1 MFPNGQTPSNWK
13 SSYLG
18 AAALE
23 AELRYTSLDPLA
35 AFDAAIDVLAIEVK
49 SRSRIRNNHF
59 LPERALVAYAAMLC
73 IVANLD
79 EASAEL
85 NRCRADPRVM
95 VRVTAKAQLRADLE
109 GTRLTKMHYR
119 LAQLLT
125 KLQRFEDIF
134 RSGATYLAA
143 AKLRYAAD
151 FPFTWWR
158 PVYQNIFHH
167 FSDRDIAL
175 GVKARETFI
184 GFLGQ
189 LANSVARETQSNSLT
204 AQPKRGGTLS
214 KLRISSQAISTSPTP
229 EAVEASFYEAI
240 TLVLAERRGNPLLD
254 GELKGL
260 LVAYHALHHT
270 MQQFLSEYQ
279 QQLTA
284 PKGNWTQLVHGM
296 RLNSAANQ
304 LIQRIEGMYSQFSAA
319 LSQSRLMQ
327 AYALT
332 DRRQY
337 EVLLSPVFRMEHSF
351 EVMEHLY
358 LRIFRPVHDSRYWLA
373 DSHDRSWIESR
384 LGIGRESHVVWGNF
398 LEQ

>member
-1 MFPNGQTPSNWK
+1 MVNEHHKAQRP
-13 SSYLG
+13 
-18 AAALE
+18 AALE

-49 SRSRIRNNHF
+49 SRSPTPSSQF

-73 IVANLD
+73 IMANLD

-85 NRCRADPRVM
+85 NRCKADPRVM

-109 GTRLTKMHYR
+109 ATRLTTMHYR

-125 KLQRFEDIF
+125 KLRRFEDIF
-134 RSGATYLAA
+134 QSGATYLTA

-158 PVYQNIFHH
+158 PVYQNLFHH
-167 FSDRDIAL
+167 FSDRDLAL
-175 GVKARETFI
+175 GVKARKTFI
-184 GFLGQ
+184 GFLNQ
-189 LANSVARETQSNSLT
+189 LANSVVRETQSNSLT
-204 AQPKRGGTLS
+204 AQSKPGGTLS
-214 KLRISSQAISTSPTP
+214 KLRISFQAISTSRTP
-229 EAVEASFYEAI
+229 EDVEASFHEAI
-240 TLVLAERRGNPLLD
+240 TLVLAERISNPLLD
-254 GELKGL
+254 SELKGL

-270 MQQFLSEYQ
+270 MQQFFSEYQ

-284 PKGNWTQLVHGM
+284 PNGNWTQLVHGM
-296 RLNSAANQ
+296 RLNSVTDQ
-304 LIQRIEGMYSQFSAA
+304 LIQRLEGMYSQLSAA

-327 AYALT
+327 TYALT

-358 LRIFRPVHDSRYWLA
+358 LRIFRPVHDSRHWLA
-373 DSHDRSWIESR
+373 DSHDRSWIEAR
-384 LGIGRESHVVWGNF
+384 PGIGREAHVAWGRFASH
-398 LEQ
+398 